1 MNKNAYLLT
10 VYLSKSVRLT
20 QKNRSHLKK
29 KKKTKEDL
37 DELYCC
43 AFGSYFFSWSR
54 PWLTH
59 IILNPEKKF
68 SKHIL
73 CKPLIGGG
81 PFSTLKKTN
90 VNCLQLFKLGI
101 CYWNKFTNA
110 LKHERRDFFDRLE
123 TSFAISSCICRAGES
138 TIIIRRQTTYY
149 CLIKGKVVSRF
160 REEIKLCNLCPD
172 SKVDFKCVKKCK
184 NKHPSTK
191 L

>member
-20 QKNRSHLKK
+20 QLNRSHLKK
-29 KKKTKEDL
+29 NEKNKEAL
-37 DELYCC
+37 DELYCG
-43 AFGSYFFSWSR
+43 AFVSFFFSWSR
-54 PWLTH
+54 PWLTD
-59 IILNPEKKF
+59 IILNPQKIF
-68 SKHIL
+68 SKRIL
-73 CKPLIGGG
+73 WKPLIGGG
-81 PFSTLKKTN
+81 PFSTLMKTN

-149 CLIKGKVVSRF
+149 CLIKGKVVQMLAGF
-160 REEIKLCNLCPD
+160 
-172 SKVDFKCVKKCK
+172 VKK
-184 NKHPSTK
+184 
-191 L
+191 